1 MSFINKVSQC
11 MPGYGSPSYYGSVV
25 GTAITGSSQTVTIA
39 NTSTTPSTG
48 GTPFNTTGGPP
59 PNGGKVRIKTSGQTG
74 TFTLT
79 SIIVQD
85 SGGNKSQVGGPLAAS
100 TSATNVDEVVAFF
113 TDLGITQISVVMA
126 GSTAAGTVDVE
137 VSLV

>member
-1 MSFINKVSQC
+1 VT
-11 MPGYGSPSYYGSVV
+11 
-25 GTAITGSSQTVTIA
+25 GTAATGGSQVITIA

-59 PNGGKVRIKTSGQTG
+59 PSGGKVRIKTASVTG

-79 SIIVQD
+79 SVIVQD
-85 SGGNKSQVGGPLAAS
+85 SGGNSTQVAGPLGAA
-100 TSATNVDEVVAFF
+100 TAGNIDEVFDF
-113 TDLGITQISVVMA
+113 WTDVQITKVIVTGA
-126 GSTAAGTVDVE
+126 TSTAVGTIDVE